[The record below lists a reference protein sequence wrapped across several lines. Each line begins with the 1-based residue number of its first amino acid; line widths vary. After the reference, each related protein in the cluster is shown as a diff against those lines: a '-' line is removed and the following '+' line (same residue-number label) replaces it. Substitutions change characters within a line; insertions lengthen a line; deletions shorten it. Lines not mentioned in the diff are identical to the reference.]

1 MNFNFKELRN
11 YRYFGVGA
19 NRVNGQAVRNSSD
32 TQKLKAI
39 RRQELDLKM
48 ISMPVHSIVDH
59 PQRIV
64 AS

>member
-19 NRVNGQAVRNSSD
+19 NRVNGQAVRNRSD

-39 RRQELDLKM
+39 RRQELDSKM

>member
-39 RRQELDLKM
+39 RRQELD
-48 ISMPVHSIVDH
+48 
-59 PQRIV
+59 
-64 AS
+64 

>member
-1 MNFNFKELRN
+1 MNYNFKELRN

-32 TQKLKAI
+32 MQRIKAI
-39 RRQELDLKM
+39 RRLELDSKM

-59 PQRIV
+59 PQRTL

>member
-39 RRQELDLKM
+39 RRQ
-48 ISMPVHSIVDH
+48 
-59 PQRIV
+59 
-64 AS
+64 